1 MAILDKATTFIL
13 AVAELVWE
21 WMKRNPAPIIGVLS
35 ALTVFYSIL
44 LVSVLKV
51 RGRAAE
57 YVRSSIQGDVTI
69 DEIRVS
75 PGLRIELIGVS
86 AVSKDSSLSIP
97 DISIK
102 KAELA
107 ADIPSLLLGRVVLR
121 EVSIDSPEI
130 TIYRDEK
137 GAYNAG
143 AWLKALEECDRAA
156 FKSSFPARVS
166 VRGAVVK
173 MEPPPGAAW
182 FEPLRLAGMNG
193 VMLKTTDG
201 MLALDM
207 KADVIGSPSFLS
219 GIFTPCSKEIGMD
232 VSYSSDAFN
241 FSNLRDTLENSL
253 FEGPGAAKLPGG
265 SGKLVLAARGF
276 PTQPQL
282 EGKASLKDFDMS
294 FSYTKGIMRV
304 TELKAGVGVERATA
318 SGTIDFNSSDMP
330 FIMSVSIE
338 NMRLQRL
345 LRDMSGF
352 IYSPAGLLNGE
363 AMISGGLKNFSLN
376 IESGK
381 AHVTDGT
388 LKLPSPDLF
397 STDERRTRPT
407 SIPFKSLTADIG
419 GGRGELR
426 LKNILIEANDFSAT
440 GEAAIGG
447 FSFGSL
453 FTPGA
458 PWSLKV
464 SAKIPDSEKF
474 AAFFPSFRSRI
485 SGSAILELNARGSFN
500 RAGAASGSGS
510 LSIRNGSF
518 SNPYAGRRGVPYQT
532 VDFDSFQS
540 SFELTDNFVKVKSAS
555 LTGNGISVDVSGTI
569 GLNGMLNLAGFARMA
584 PESAR
589 NFVGIAPFVFIE
601 DFGSLATFSSG
612 FTVKGE
618 LWNPQHVWQRPA
630 ATRWH

>member
-1 MAILDKATTFIL
+1 MAFLDRATNFIL
-13 AVAELVWE
+13 AVAELIWE

-57 YVRSSIQGDVTI
+57 YARSSIQGDVKI
-69 DEIRVS
+69 EDIRVS

-97 DISIK
+97 DIFIK

-107 ADIPSLLLGRVVLR
+107 ADIPSLLLGRVLLR
-121 EVSIDSPEI
+121 EISIDSPEI
-130 TIYRDEK
+130 TVYRDEK
-137 GAYNAG
+137 GGYNVG
-143 AWLKALEECDRAA
+143 AWLKALEVCDRAA

-166 VRGAVVK
+166 IRDAVIK
-173 MEPPPGAAW
+173 LEPPPGASW
-182 FEPLRLAGMNG
+182 FEPLRLAGMDG
-193 VMLKTTDG
+193 VVLKTTDN
-201 MLALDM
+201 MLALNM
-207 KADVIGSPSFLS
+207 KADVMGSPSALS
-219 GIFTPCSKEIGMD
+219 GVFSPCSSEIGMD
-232 VSYSSDAFN
+232 ISYSSDAFN
-241 FSNLRDTLENSL
+241 FSNLRDTLESSL
-253 FEGPGAAKLPGG
+253 FEGEGAAKLPGG
-265 SGKLVLAARGF
+265 SGKFVVSARGF
-276 PTQPQL
+276 PTRPQI

-318 SGTIDFNSSDMP
+318 SGTIDFNSPDMP

-338 NMRLQRL
+338 NVRLQRL

-352 IYSPAGLLNGE
+352 MYSPAGLLNGE
-363 AMISGGLKNFSLN
+363 AMISGGLKKFSLN

-397 STDERRTRPT
+397 STDDRRTRPT
-407 SIPFKSLTADIG
+407 SIPFKSLTADIA

-426 LKNILIEANDFSAT
+426 LKNISIEANDFTAT
-440 GEAAIGG
+440 GEASIGG
-447 FSFGSL
+447 FSFDGL

-458 PWSLKV
+458 PWMLNV
-464 SAKIPDSEKF
+464 SAKVPDAEKF
-474 AAFFPSFRSRI
+474 AAFFPSFRSRV
-485 SGSAILELNARGSFN
+485 SGSAELQLSARGSFN
-500 RAGAASGSGS
+500 RSGDASGSGS
-510 LSIRNGSF
+510 LAIRNGSF

-532 VDFDSFQS
+532 VNFDLFQS
-540 SFELTDNFVKVKSAS
+540 SFELSGNILRVKNAS

-569 GLNGMLNLAGFARMA
+569 GLDGRLNLAGFARMA

-589 NFVGIAPFVFIE
+589 DFVGIAPFVFIE
-601 DFGSLATFSSG
+601 DFGSLAMFSSG

-618 LWNPQHVWQRPA
+618 LWKPEHSWQRPT